1 MARIKSG
8 ATVATFPI
16 DRIEPGFQRAEAR
29 FEGLRPPLQTYSVR
43 VFAGEPDASAST
55 PTEGNPH
62 YLGTQHFY
70 GLGVADVPPD
80 PDDPYALGRAS
91 QSARTQV
98 PLNVTRGLRDYL
110 AQASSPTVPITVVA
124 VDRDGNEIPE
134 PDLDLEGFSIVTK

>member
-8 ATVATFPI
+8 ATVATFPS

-29 FEGLRPPLQTYSVR
+29 FEGLRPPLQTYAVR
-43 VFAGEPDASAST
+43 VFADEPNANAST

-70 GLGVADVPPD
+70 GLGVADAPPD
-80 PDDPYALGRAS
+80 AGDPYALGRAS

-110 AQASSPTVPITVVA
+110 AQASPHAVPITVVA
-124 VDRDGNEIPE
+124 VDRDGNEIAE
-134 PDLDLEGFSIVTK
+134 PDLDIEGFSIVTK

>member
-8 ATVATFPI
+8 DTVATLPF
-16 DRIEPGFQRAEAR
+16 DRIEPGFRRAEAR

-43 VFAGEPDASAST
+43 VFADEPNANAST

-70 GLGVADVPPD
+70 GLGVPDVPPD
-80 PDDPYALGRAS
+80 PSDPYALGRAS

-98 PLNVTRGLRDYL
+98 PLNITNGLRDYL
-110 AQASSPTVPITVVA
+110 AQASPHAVPINLVA
-124 VDRDGNEIPE
+124 VDRNGSEIPE
-134 PDLDLEGFSIVTK
+134 PDLDLEGFSIVTT